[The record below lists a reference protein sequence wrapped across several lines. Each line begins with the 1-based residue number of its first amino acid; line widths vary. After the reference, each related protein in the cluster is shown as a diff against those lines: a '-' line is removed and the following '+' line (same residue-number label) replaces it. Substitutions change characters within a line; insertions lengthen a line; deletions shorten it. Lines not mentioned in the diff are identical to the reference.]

1 MNGPFSK
8 AMLRKT
14 WRFIAGKSVKLLLMD
29 FLASNA
35 ADHKMVFHT
44 VWGTGQSCGT
54 IPSKSMLIK

>member
-1 MNGPFSK
+1 MDGQLSK

-44 VWGTGQSCGT
+44 VWARVRVAVQYLVNQC
-54 IPSKSMLIK
+54 